1 MTPHRDIGTSMLR
14 HLSICS
20 VSLWSVEEE
29 QEKGKEEDKEKDM
42 DKGGRLFEMAPP
54 ELVAPNIFDWSF
66 KVWWYFRMVCDCI
79 SLGKLIQ
86 ALYVGERVREN
97 KKRKNSG
104 LLPKIWEDQE

>member
-1 MTPHRDIGTSMLR
+1 MTLHHDIGTSMLR

-86 ALYVGERVREN
+86 AL
-97 KKRKNSG
+97 
-104 LLPKIWEDQE
+104 

>member
-1 MTPHRDIGTSMLR
+1 MLR

-66 KVWWYFRMVCDCI
+66 KV
-79 SLGKLIQ
+79 
-86 ALYVGERVREN
+86 
-97 KKRKNSG
+97 
-104 LLPKIWEDQE
+104 

>member
-1 MTPHRDIGTSMLR
+1 MTPHHDIGTSMLR

-20 VSLWSVEEE
+20 VSLWSVEGE

-66 KVWWYFRMVCDCI
+66 KV
-79 SLGKLIQ
+79 
-86 ALYVGERVREN
+86 
-97 KKRKNSG
+97 
-104 LLPKIWEDQE
+104 